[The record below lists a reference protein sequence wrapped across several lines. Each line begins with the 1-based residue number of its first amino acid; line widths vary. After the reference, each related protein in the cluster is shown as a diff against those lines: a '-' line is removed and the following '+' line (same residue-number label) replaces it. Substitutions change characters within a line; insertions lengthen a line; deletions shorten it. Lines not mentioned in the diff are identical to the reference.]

1 MKRLILLT
9 LTLVLILSGAVSAQ
23 DNEIEPVYRDFL
35 EEIYRI
41 IDGQPT
47 GNLEVE
53 KDYSVVIAWLTGQ
66 PASRN
71 IGYTLKDVDG
81 NGVRELLI
89 GENWG
94 ESDDGTVLYDM
105 YTIRDGKL
113 LHVFSGWDRNRYYL
127 CTNGNFLNK
136 GSSGAMQSSTAYYI
150 YAKGDMIFIRSVIYD
165 ATMEPEGPWFIS
177 YEVPYIMDVEPS
189 WTEISEKE
197 ANELNSRFTTIHLD
211 LTPFVNK

>member
-1 MKRLILLT
+1 MKRIIFVTLALL
-9 LTLVLILSGAVSAQ
+9 LLLSGTVTAQ
-23 DNEIEPVYRDFL
+23 ESEIEPVYQDL
-35 EEIYRI
+35 IGEIYHI
-41 IDGQPT
+41 MDGQPT

-53 KDYSVVIAWLTGQ
+53 EDYTVVVAWLTGQ

-81 NGVRELLI
+81 DGVREFLI

-94 ESDDGTVLYDM
+94 NSDAETVLYDM

-113 LHVFSGWDRNRYYL
+113 LHVFSGWDRN
-127 CTNGNFLNK
+127 CTNGNFLNM
-136 GSSGAMQSSTAYYI
+136 GSSGAMQSNTVYYI

-189 WTEISEKE
+189 WTEISEDE
-197 ANELNSRFTTIHLD
+197 AKALNDQFTTGHLE
-211 LTPFVNK
+211 LTPFIH

>member
-1 MKRLILLT
+1 MKKIILMT
-9 LTLVLILSGAVSAQ
+9 LALLFLLCGTAYAQ
-23 DNEIEPVYRDFL
+23 DSEIEPIYQDL
-35 EEIYRI
+35 IGEIYHI
-41 IDGQPT
+41 MDGQPS

-53 KDYSVVIAWLTGQ
+53 EDYTVVVAWLTGQ

-94 ESDDGTVLYDM
+94 DSEAGTVLYDM
-105 YTIRDGKL
+105 YTIRDGEL

-127 CTNGNFLNK
+127 LTNGNFINQ
-136 GSSGAMQSSTAYYI
+136 GSSGAMQSSEAYYI

-189 WTEISEKE
+189 WTEISESE
-197 ANELNSRFTTIHLD
+197 ANTLNSQFTAVHLE
-211 LTPFVNK
+211 LTPFIQ

>member
-1 MKRLILLT
+1 MKRFIV
-9 LTLVLILSGAVSAQ
+9 LVLALLFLLCGTAYTQ
-23 DNEIEPVYRDFL
+23 DSEIEPIYQDL
-35 EEIYRI
+35 IAEIYHI
-41 IDGQPT
+41 MDGQPT

-53 KDYSVVIAWLTGQ
+53 EDYTVVVAWLTGQ

-94 ESDDGTVLYDM
+94 DSEAGTVLYDM

-127 CTNGNFLNK
+127 LTNGNFINQ
-136 GSSGAMQSSTAYYI
+136 GSSGAMQSSEAYYI

-189 WTEISEKE
+189 WTEISESE
-197 ANELNSRFTTIHLD
+197 ANTLNSQFTAVHLE
-211 LTPFVNK
+211 LTPFIQ